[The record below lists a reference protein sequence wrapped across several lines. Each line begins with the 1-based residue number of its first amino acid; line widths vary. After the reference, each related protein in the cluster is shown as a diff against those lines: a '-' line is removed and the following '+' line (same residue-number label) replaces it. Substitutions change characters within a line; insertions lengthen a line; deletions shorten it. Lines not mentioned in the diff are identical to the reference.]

1 MQVTIEEHP
10 SQANGVTLDQVTVS
24 RRSMPLADAAA
35 APDGVYAQGLGSGSA
50 APAPTAAP
58 LDLHMLNALVSA
70 MRSAQ
75 RAQSIVPSPIH
86 DTSPISSLGG
96 LRSAWNGRADLA
108 AGRPP
113 AAGPPESAQQVAAV
127 NATGAGLQATGQVLQ
142 ERSPAI
148 MQACTSSLRSHHTL
162 LRAPTGIGCP
172 SAQASGVETPS
183 NQCRHASS
191 SREDSQLTHR
201 CE

>member
-10 SQANGVTLDQVTVS
+10 GQANGVTVDQVTVS
-24 RRSMPLADAAA
+24 RRSMPLADATA

-58 LDLHMLNALVSA
+58 LDLHMLNALMSA
-70 MRSAQ
+70 MRSDQ
-75 RAQSIVPSPIH
+75 RAQTLVPSPVH
-86 DTSPISSLGG
+86 DTNPVSSPAGLG
-96 LRSAWNGRADLA
+96 SAWNGRADLA

-113 AAGPPESAQQVAAV
+113 AGGTPQSAQQIAAV

-148 MQACTSSLRSHHTL
+148 MQACTSRLRSHHTL
-162 LRAPTGIGCP
+162 LRAPTGIGCLT
-172 SAQASGVETPS
+172 AQASGVGKRPHIS
-183 NQCRHASS
+183 AGMQAP
-191 SREDSQLTHR
+191 LVWTHT
-201 CE
+201 